1 MASYSKQ
8 FFTGSTNGT
17 PIALT
22 STNSDAAAV
31 IHTCPSD
38 TNKNEIWLWGWNK
51 STAAV
56 AAYIE
61 MGDTLSPIIKIVPAQ
76 DGPYPLVPGIP
87 LQNGKIV
94 RGYCSTVSTAALC
107 VGGYVNRIA

>member
-1 MASYSKQ
+1 MASYTKQ
-8 FFTGSTNGT
+8 FFSGSTNGT
-17 PIALT
+17 PIPLT
-22 STNSDAAAV
+22 STDSLGAAT
-31 IHTCPSD
+31 IHTCASD

-61 MGDTLSPIIKIVPAQ
+61 LGDTVSPIVKIVPAQ
-76 DGPYPLVPGIP
+76 DGLYVLVPGIP
-87 LQNGKIV
+87 LQNAKLV
-94 RGYCSTVSTAALC
+94 RGYCSTTSTSALY